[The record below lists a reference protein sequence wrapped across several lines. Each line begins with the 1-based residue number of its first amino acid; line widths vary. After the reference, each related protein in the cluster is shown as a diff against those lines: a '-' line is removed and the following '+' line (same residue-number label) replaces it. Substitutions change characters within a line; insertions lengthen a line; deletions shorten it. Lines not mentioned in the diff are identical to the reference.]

1 MVGEYGP
8 SVVRYLPQL
17 SVSSKVCQT
26 QAWYGV
32 FVVEIKKDESHVGV
46 TLLSNPRAG
55 FQAPAELGRQDEAR
69 RIYKH

>member
-1 MVGEYGP
+1 MSPVK
-8 SVVRYLPQL
+8 SVRLRL
-17 SVSSKVCQT
+17 
-26 QAWYGV
+26 GMEF